1 MDSHKQSIKFFNIK
15 VSNEHQLTNLTDVL
29 NKYILDGYTIV
40 FDCKIIKPKGNW
52 KIVTTHLYLLTIT
65 MEDVEICKNIKNF
78 YVIDLKDLYAFM
90 STLEKT
96 LLNGEFAKVMIK
108 ALFQEYNKNHI
119 VNNILKE
126 NFIEYKVIE
135 FANTNKFTDFYDE
148 VFELICIGC
157 VLEIRLFIYE
167 KVVITC
173 SKKENDGDRGI
184 DTVDEITDAGGSGG
198 GGIVT

>member
-1 MDSHKQSIKFFNIK
+1 
-15 VSNEHQLTNLTDVL
+15 
-29 NKYILDGYTIV
+29 
-40 FDCKIIKPKGNW
+40 
-52 KIVTTHLYLLTIT
+52 

-78 YVIDLKDLYAFM
+78 TVITPKDLYAFM

-96 LLNGEFAKVMIK
+96 LLNGEFAKIIIK

-126 NFIEYKVIE
+126 DFIEYKVID

-157 VLEIRLFIYE
+157 VLEIKLIIYE

-173 SKKENDGDRGI
+173 SEKENVSDRGK
-184 DTVDEITDAGGSGG
+184 DTVDKITDAGSSSGG
-198 GGIVT
+198 GGGELMI